1 MPNAIHIVRDRRARR
16 RRAKSGLRS
25 MRPWFVGLL
34 LMAVMIVFA
43 SITAGAV
50 IVLGAVSCTHL
61 TLPTILLV

>member
-34 LMAVMIVFA
+34 LMAVMIIFA

-50 IVLGAVSCTHL
+50 IVL
-61 TLPTILLV
+61 

>member
-34 LMAVMIVFA
+34 LMVVMIIFA
-43 SITAGAV
+43 TITAGAV
-50 IVLGAVSCTHL
+50 IVLSLIH
-61 TLPTILLV
+61 I